1 VVRWFL
7 DADDSPNSHQN
18 VIITFWPIYNVPWN
32 LHENLFHGICI
43 KSTD

>member
-1 VVRWFL
+1 L